1 MSADVE
7 QVTQDAL
14 ALTERER
21 AHLAHTL
28 LLSLDRPSDESE
40 VQGAWENEVAW
51 RVQEIQEGRAT
62 SRPAEDVLR
71 DIRARHER

>member
-7 QVTQDAL
+7 QLTQNAL
-14 ALTERER
+14 ALSERER

-28 LLSLDRPSDESE
+28 LLSLDPASE
-40 VQGAWENEVAW
+40 EAMVAQAWEEEVSW